1 LYLQLT
7 DESVGIVLV
16 AAPQYSTPTYKYMA
30 SQADI
35 KNVILDILH
44 SNCAI
49 NIATT
54 GGEYSP
60 WVLGAYYAS
69 EGLSIYVML
78 EVAGKTMTNLKQNPN
93 VAIHISQN
101 DAMKDFLQAQGV
113 AVILPESEK
122 DRVMSMLKQKMP
134 WYQVYTPCVPVRL
147 DMKKWFVSSFA
158 RQWFPARVLETE
170 LISA

>member
-1 LYLQLT
+1 MSQHHFQFNLYNT
-7 DESVGIVLV
+7 ME
-16 AAPQYSTPTYKYMA
+16 PQT
-30 SQADI
+30 DI
-35 KNVILDILH
+35 KSVVLDILH

-49 NIATT
+49 SIATT

-60 WVLGAYYAS
+60 WILGAYYAS
-69 EGLSIYVML
+69 DGLSLYLML
-78 EVAGKTMTNLKQNPN
+78 EVAGKTMANLRKNSS

-113 AVILPESEK
+113 ATILPESET

-170 LISA
+170 LVSA

>member
-1 LYLQLT
+1 MSKYQFQADSNT
-7 DESVGIVLV
+7 D
-16 AAPQYSTPTYKYMA
+16 

-35 KNVILDILH
+35 KSAILDILH

-69 EGLSIYVML
+69 DGLSLYLML
-78 EVAGKTMTNLKQNPN
+78 EVAGKTMANLRKNSS

-113 AVILPESEK
+113 ATILPESET

-134 WYQVYTPCVPVRL
+134 WYQVYTPCLPVRL

-170 LISA
+170 LVSA

>member
-1 LYLQLT
+1 M
-7 DESVGIVLV
+7 S
-16 AAPQYSTPTYKYMA
+16 QYQFQADSN
-30 SQADI
+30 SDLQADI
-35 KNVILDILH
+35 KSAILDILH

-60 WVLGAYYAS
+60 WILGAYYAS
-69 EGLSIYVML
+69 DGLSLYLML
-78 EVAGKTMTNLKQNPN
+78 EVGGKTMANLRKNPS

-113 AVILPESEK
+113 ATILPESET

-134 WYQVYTPCVPVRL
+134 WYQVYTPCLPVRL

-170 LISA
+170 LVSA